1 MDIQDLR
8 GLGTLVV
15 AIAFIGLSLW
25 VFSSK
30 RNAEFA
36 EARLAPFADEAVPEP
51 LKPQLSTEQQSEV
64 PLSNEQSAVRSNQ
77 P

>member
-30 RNAEFA
+30 RNPEFD
-36 EARLAPFADEAVPEP
+36 EARLAPFADEPLPEP
-51 LKPQLSTEQQSEV
+51 VKQQLCQETLLKEQ
-64 PLSNEQSAVRSNQ
+64 PAVRSNQ

>member
-25 VFSSK
+25 VFSSR

-36 EARLAPFADEAVPEP
+36 EARLAPFADEPMPAPVI
-51 LKPQLSTEQQSEV
+51 KQLSQER
-64 PLSNEQSAVRSNQ
+64 LSKEQSVARSNQ
-77 P
+77 S

>member
-1 MDIQDLR
+1 MGFEFDTGTIR

-25 VFSSK
+25 VFNNR
-30 RNAEFA
+30 RNAEF
-36 EARLAPFADEAVPEP
+36 EQARLLPFADEPSPSDAQEEP
-51 LKPQLSTEQQSEV
+51 AT
-64 PLSNEQSAVRSNQ
+64 RSNR

>member
-25 VFSSK
+25 VFSSR
-30 RNAEFA
+30 RNSEFA
-36 EARLAPFADEAVPEP
+36 EARMAPFADEP
-51 LKPQLSTEQQSEV
+51 LPTPVNEQLSQERLSKQQSV
-64 PLSNEQSAVRSNQ
+64 ARSKQS
-77 P
+77 

>member
-25 VFSSK
+25 VFSSR
-30 RNAEFA
+30 RNVDFA
-36 EARLAPFADEAVPEP
+36 QARLAPFADEP
-51 LKPQLSTEQQSEV
+51 LPPGVTGQPAKPQCLKQPPV
-64 PLSNEQSAVRSNQ
+64 VRSNR